1 MIGRPISRAEA
12 EVMQAAQNLD
22 IMLAI
27 FPKVNKTAAVERA
40 QEIAQITLKSYP
52 EAVQQVIDEITAG
65 ETFQGGP
72 EP

>member
-40 QEIAQITLKSYP
+40 QEITLKSYP

-65 ETFQGGP
+65 ETFQGGGP